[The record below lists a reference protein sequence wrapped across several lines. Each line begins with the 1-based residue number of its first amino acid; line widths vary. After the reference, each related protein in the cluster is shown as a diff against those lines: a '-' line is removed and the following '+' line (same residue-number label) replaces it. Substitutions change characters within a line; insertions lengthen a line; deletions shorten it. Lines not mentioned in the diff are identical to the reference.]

1 MNWATGLPGVQPK
14 WEGEYSVFVGDLGRE
29 VSEGELVA
37 LFTPLF
43 PSTKSAKIMYDPAS
57 GLSRGYGFVRFG
69 DENDMQRSLALGQN
83 TSGSGLSFRGRT
95 LRISEASGSG
105 GTRNRTTGNE
115 VAGSASLMESSSGI
129 PNGMENNKNPR
140 DLHIQVP
147 NPGNMNI
154 AANGGGGG
162 SGGDVKSPY
171 GSNSSFAGPHRHTSS
186 GTSPNLLSPNATGFS
201 IPVASPSSPSHPS
214 SSYPTSPLSPSA
226 DPNNTTV
233 FVGGLPA
240 CISEDTLKSFFQHF
254 GEITYVK
261 IPPNKGCGFVQFV
274 RRPDAELAIAKMH
287 DFPIHGKSRIRL
299 SWGRSQ
305 GDKQVEHVRKL
316 ANALSVPFE
325 AVWRMVQGQDNSTI
339 KQIASA
345 VGGGGGG
352 VGQGQGHA
360 RGGNGGGHGHGPGR
374 PDPEAARADLAR
386 LTGDLSMQQR
396 ATIFDSMAS
405 LGSPLHG
412 GGGAAG
418 GGGGGTIQQQG
429 GLPPPLPPSSSLSF
443 SLGPNSIPAAHDSE
457 AYAFRPVVPQALSPE
472 HFGWAGP
479 PRDNGPY
486 SRVSP
491 SSFAPMSTSNLGGHP
506 QTTVP
511 LSPSTSTSVGQY
523 THHHPHPH
531 SHSHSHHL
539 HQQSHA
545 IGHVGSAYSPYIPL
559 QLSTPASHPSPTNAL
574 PMVGP
579 GGLSHAA
586 AEAAGTPFD
595 PRQWRQ
601 SATSGSKR
609 GMDMEIP
616 STGQSFLAGSTNG
629 RPGAGFDEE
638 AF

>member
-1 MNWATGLPGVQPK
+1 MTDYDEAGVMYLILSDSTIILVNWATGLPGVQPK

-43 PSTKSAKIMYDPAS
+43 PSTKSAKIMYDPS
-57 GLSRGYGFVRFG
+57 TSLSRGYGFVRFG

-83 TSGSGLSFRGRT
+83 TSGSGLSLRGRT

-105 GTRNRTTGNE
+105 GSRNRTFSNE
-115 VAGSASLMESSSGI
+115 SGSASLLENTNGM
-129 PNGMENNKNPR
+129 PNGSKNPR

-147 NPGNMNI
+147 G
-154 AANGGGGG
+154 AGGGGNGIGGNG
-162 SGGDVKSPY
+162 SDMKSPY
-171 GSNSSFAGPHRHTSS
+171 GNSSFIDHQLNSS
-186 GTSPNLLSPNATGFS
+186 TNSPNLLSPNATGFS
-201 IPVASPSSPSHPS
+201 IPVASPTSPSSH
-214 SSYPTSPLSPSA
+214 SYATSPLSPSA

-240 CISEDTLKSFFQHF
+240 SINEETLKSFFQHF

-316 ANALSVPFE
+316 ANALNVPFE

-345 VGGGGGG
+345 VGGGPGM
-352 VGQGQGHA
+352 
-360 RGGNGGGHGHGPGR
+360 RGGR
-374 PDPEAARADLAR
+374 PDSESARADLAR
-386 LTGDLSMQQR
+386 LTGFHANGGRGIPGEPGMQQR
-396 ATIFDSMAS
+396 GNLFDGIANMGPAPFSP
-405 LGSPLHG
+405 LQGGPGLGHIPGSPN
-412 GGGAAG
+412 
-418 GGGGGTIQQQG
+418 
-429 GLPPPLPPSSSLSF
+429 P
-443 SLGPNSIPAAHDSE
+443 E

-472 HFGWAGP
+472 QFGWAGP
-479 PRDNGPY
+479 PRDSGPY

-511 LSPSTSTSVGQY
+511 LSPPDSAGPY
-523 THHHPHPH
+523 THHV
-531 SHSHSHHL
+531 
-539 HQQSHA
+539 
-545 IGHVGSAYSPYIPL
+545 IGNVGSAYTPYTPI
-559 QLSTPASHPSPTNAL
+559 QLSGPSSSNE
-574 PMVGP
+574 
-579 GGLSHAA
+579 GLSPAV
-586 AEAAGTPFD
+586 AEAAGAPFE

-601 SATSGSKR
+601 GSM
-609 GMDMEIP
+609 GMVD
-616 STGQSFLAGSTNG
+616 QSNGGVLNAMHDFLG
-629 RPGAGFDEE
+629 
-638 AF
+638 